1 MNKLLKWLGL
11 NPQPSIRIVEV
22 EKPRPLRENEDSE
35 ASVATLS
42 AHPGFLFLTSKM
54 RLQRSLL
61 ETTLRKSRHT
71 SMKDV
76 EMLQSGIFWLS
87 WMEEQVNRDVH
98 KATRVEP
105 QAAFEVEEQAFK
117 EVQKQL
123 ELIEG

>member
-1 MNKLLKWLGL
+1 MKKLWNWYFRIK
-11 NPQPSIRIVEV
+11 PRFQIVEV
-22 EKPRPLRENEDSE
+22 EKPRPLRENEESA

-42 AHPGFLFLTSKM
+42 AHPGFLFLTAKM

-61 ETTLRKSRHT
+61 ETTLRKSRHA

-98 KATRVEP
+98 KAPKAESQP
-105 QAAFEVEEQAFK
+105 AFEVEESAFK

-123 ELIEG
+123 ELIGG